1 MSAEVV
7 RIQRGR
13 YSPKIQVARAMIT
26 ACSATA
32 STEPA
37 KAAEYIGAAIYEL
50 QLLQER
56 LRKEANR

>member
-1 MSAEVV
+1 MSTEVV

-13 YSPKIQVARAMIT
+13 YSPKLQVARAMIT

-37 KAAEYIGAAIYEL
+37 QAAEYIGAAIYEL